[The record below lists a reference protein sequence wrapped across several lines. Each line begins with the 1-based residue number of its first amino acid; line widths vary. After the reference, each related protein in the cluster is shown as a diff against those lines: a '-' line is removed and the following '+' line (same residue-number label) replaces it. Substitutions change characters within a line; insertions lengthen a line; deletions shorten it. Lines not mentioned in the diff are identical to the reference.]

1 MEEREKKEEENEK
14 LVECFG
20 SLCQHSSTYY
30 PKQPTHT
37 DKSLPKHSSVYRRLD
52 SIPKKRRLKH
62 TARRLRKLP
71 KHSTSFSFS
80 SFFSIS
86 SLIQTIACFGPQL
99 GFYGAP
105 WASLGLS
112 GSPWASLGLYELP
125 WAFMSF
131 PGPHW
136 ASLGLSGPLWAYL
149 GIFWPPGAFLGLSG
163 PL

>member
-1 MEEREKKEEENEK
+1 MPREAQIAPERPREHDLPSN
-14 LVECFG
+14 
-20 SLCQHSSTYY
+20 
-30 PKQPTHT
+30 PHT
-37 DKSLPKHSSVYRRLD
+37 PIKNTPKHSTGYRRLD
-52 SIPKKRRLKH
+52 SIPKRRRLKH

-80 SFFSIS
+80 SSFSIS

-125 WAFMSF
+125 WASLGL
-131 PGPHW
+131 PGPPW

-149 GIFWPPGAFLGLSG
+149 GIFWPPGAFLAASG